1 MVTLIYIQ
9 HITPQQCCGVICY
22 TSTMTTRNFPHLQG
36 ATDFPQ
42 DNIHVYEQYSNT
54 FDYGIWTPNTKIKL
68 CHVNYYDDY
77 RDTVKF
83 KDNDARDAYFD
94 NLDGQTV
101 SITSNMYIHRA
112 DTDGIKLPV
121 PYATLQQ
128 YNYIVVDMTAD
139 ILKSDLQDK
148 DAQTRYHYFITDIKA
163 DAPNTTNVT
172 LVRDVWTDYINDVT
186 ISYLMLNRGHAPLTT
201 ITPAKLLTNP
211 IEYSAPL
218 LAPDVNYSNG
228 AGRVTSAHVTNL
240 TQGAKYI
247 CFALTCTPQ
256 QLSSMATQHGYAVSN
271 TNPSYS
277 NNDTTVREFAY
288 GAGGIDITH
297 VRGQGTAYATDNN
310 IPNNTTV
317 YAVASEQ
324 VTSAYIDTIMAQY
337 PHIANNIVACFV
349 VSESMITKHNTSVRV
364 HDVDWTVVTGA
375 QRTLEHIT
383 LSPDDFDIPAEYKNI
398 AKLYVSPYAQ
408 LIITDNYN
416 NTTTVNIEDFGQL
429 SVQTL
434 TSISYPLLNCYAFVD
449 GVQSNTSTS
458 ITVTQLD
465 KHNTTSAIS
474 NADLITTL
482 HKYNIPTYALQRRAV
497 DYQRAQSY
505 NTQVANARS
514 NNIVSAENTALSANT
529 TLSNTQR
536 SNETNIDNTQR
547 SNDTSVANT
556 KRSNDTSVAN
566 TQRSNATNVSNTQ
579 RTNNAMSANTAS
591 ANALNTAV
599 ANNTKQTATDS
610 TNKSNDKIANDNKD
624 TNNKISGDA
633 LQDGNILAATKEA
646 STDAVAMSNLSS
658 NVGAI
663 VGGVATAGITAAAT
677 IATGG
682 SAALVAAGVAGTVA
696 STGVSVGVSGYNAS
710 IAISKNQ
717 DLYWAN
723 EGALLNKTQLA
734 TKTNTSLTN
743 RAINYATDITNL
755 HNTLLTN
762 NTNAQNSAKTTQTN
776 NIISASNAN
785 AQASASTGN
794 ANAQASASTSNAN
807 AQASATTSNTN
818 AQASA
823 NTSNTNAQNTRDT
836 SVTIAHRN
844 MLQSRSNIDAQY
856 ADYYNQSATPIGRYT
871 GDAMLDDIN
880 QRALSVKV
888 QTQSLSALQQAGAYF
903 TRYGIASNQLYSN
916 PNLTPCK
923 YYTYWRSDDVMLTAR
938 IQAQY
943 VHILRG
949 IFSTGVTV
957 WRNPDDINNV
967 NVYNNI

>member
-1 MVTLIYIQ
+1 M
-9 HITPQQCCGVICY
+9 
-22 TSTMTTRNFPHLQG
+22 STTHNFPHLNE
-36 ATDFPQ
+36 ATSFPQ
-42 DNIHVYEQYSNT
+42 DNVHVYQQYTNT
-54 FDYGIWTPNTKIKL
+54 FDYAMWTPNTRIKL

-83 KDNDARDAYFD
+83 ADNTARDTYFD
-94 NLDGQTV
+94 NLDGHTV
-101 SITSNMYIHRA
+101 TITSNMYIHRA

-128 YNYIVVDMTAD
+128 YNYVVVDMTSD
-139 ILKSDLQDK
+139 ILKSDMQNK

-201 ITPAKLLTNP
+201 ITPEKLLTNP

-228 AGRVTSAHVTNL
+228 AGRVTSNHVTNL
-240 TQGAKYI
+240 TQGSKYI
-247 CFALTCTPQ
+247 CFAMTCTPQ
-256 QLSSMATQHGYAVSN
+256 QLANMATQHGTTITN
-271 TNPSYS
+271 TQPTYS
-277 NNDTTVREFAY
+277 NNDTTIHDFAY

-317 YAVASEQ
+317 FAVASEQ
-324 VTSAYIDTIMAQY
+324 VTSEYIDTIMAQY

-349 VSESMITKHNTSVRV
+349 VSESMITKHATSVRV
-364 HDVDWTVVTGA
+364 HDVDWIVVTGA
-375 QRTLEHIT
+375 QRELERIT
-383 LSPDDFDIPAEYKNI
+383 LTPDNFDIPSEYKNI
-398 AKLYVSPYAQ
+398 AKLYVSPYAK

-416 NTTTVNIEDFGQL
+416 NTTTVNIEDCGHL
-429 SVQTL
+429 SVQTI

-449 GVQSNTSTS
+449 GVQSNTRSS

-465 KHNTTSAIS
+465 NHNTTTAIS
-474 NADLITTL
+474 NADIITTL
-482 HKYNIPTYALQRRAV
+482 QQYNIPTYALQRRAV

-505 NTQVANARS
+505 NTQVANARTS
-514 NNIVSAENTALSANT
+514 NITVTENTALSANT
-529 TLSNTQR
+529 TLNNTQL
-536 SNETNIDNTQR
+536 SNATN
-547 SNDTSVANT
+547 VANT
-556 KRSNDTSVAN
+556 QRSNDTSVAN
-566 TQRSNATNVSNTQ
+566 TQRSNETSVANTQRSNATNTANVA
-579 RTNNAMSANTAS
+579 RTNNAAISNTATS
-591 ANALNTAV
+591 
-599 ANNTKQTATDS
+599 NNLRSNITNSSTQTATNITKRS
-610 TNKSNDKIANDNKD
+610 NKKLDDDVKAINDKLYNDVV
-624 TNNKISGDA
+624 
-633 LQDGNILAATKEA
+633 QDGAMMAATYEANTEQASLSNVA
-646 STDAVAMSNLSS
+646 ST
-658 NVGAI
+658 VGTI
-663 VGGVATAGITAAAT
+663 AGTAATVAASAAV
-677 IATGG
+677 IGATGG
-682 SAALVAAGVAGTVA
+682 AAAPAVIGAGAAIAGSAIN
-696 STGVSVGVSGYNAS
+696 VGVSGFNTNVAITKSLTLLKASAEIATHKYENARD
-710 IAISKNQ
+710 Q
-717 DLYWAN
+717 
-723 EGALLNKTQLA
+723 NKTLNNNSKEFA
-734 TKTNTSLTN
+734 NDYTNYNNELSQ
-743 RAINYATDITNL
+743 
-755 HNTLLTN
+755 N
-762 NTNAQNSAKTTQTN
+762 NTNLQNSAANTIINTTT
-776 NIISASNAN
+776 SASNAN
-785 AQASASTGN
+785 AQASASTSN
-794 ANAQASASTSNAN
+794 TNVQASAATSNTNAQASAS
-807 AQASATTSNTN
+807 TSNTN

-823 NTSNTNAQNTRDT
+823 NTSNTNAQHSRDT

-844 MLQSRSNIDAQY
+844 MLQARSTVDAQY
-856 ADYYNQSATPIGRYT
+856 ADYNNQSATPIGQYT

-943 VHILRG
+943 VQTLRA
-949 IFSTGVTV
+949 IFSSGVTV